1 MCIECITD
9 PLVSVN
15 DVMAV
20 ISQLNNSATGHNG
33 ILVSI
38 MEKLSKDYVTP
49 LTHCIHISINYYSSD
64 FPNTLKI
71 ANVIPL

>member
-1 MCIECITD
+1 MT
-9 PLVSVN
+9 
-15 DVMAV
+15 V
-20 ISQLNNSATGHNG
+20 ISQLNNSAAGHNG

-38 MEKLSKDYVTP
+38 MKMLSKDVIP
-49 LTHCIHISINYYSSD
+49 LTHCIDLHISIIQGD

>member
-15 DVMAV
+15 DVMTV
-20 ISQLNNSATGHNG
+20 KSQLNNSAAGHNG

-38 MEKLSKDYVTP
+38 MKKLSKDYVIP
-49 LTHCIHISINYYSSD
+49 FTHCIHISIIQGD

-71 ANVIPL
+71 AKVIPL